1 VLWVEGQVL
10 SPFDGM
16 LPVSDE
22 IRVGFEKINCG
33 DIELTNVYMEKVTE
47 NVYVYWSRGGVVG
60 PFVLIVRISK
70 ANICEQNKFVL
81 NYKYCVFEFRM
92 WYGLFCYGCL
102 LWVFV
107 MGVCYHVHISELS
120 NHKCSG
126 DLQSVCVCVCIL
138 IFITVKTQLLNSLMT
153 IIRQHVS
160 TLWGSLS
167 GLYKELKT
175 I

>member
-16 LPVSDE
+16 LPLSDE
-22 IRVGFEKINCG
+22 IRVGFKRINCG

-47 NVYVYWSRGGVVG
+47 NFYVYWSRGGLVG
-60 PFVLIVRISK
+60 TFVLIARISK

-107 MGVCYHVHISELS
+107 MVVSYGCLLWVFVVGVCYGCLLWLFVM
-120 NHKCSG
+120 G
-126 DLQSVCVCVCIL
+126 VCYGCLLWVFVMGVCCGC
-138 IFITVKTQLLNSLMT
+138 LLW
-153 IIRQHVS
+153 VFV
-160 TLWGSLS
+160 
-167 GLYKELKT
+167 E
-175 I
+175 